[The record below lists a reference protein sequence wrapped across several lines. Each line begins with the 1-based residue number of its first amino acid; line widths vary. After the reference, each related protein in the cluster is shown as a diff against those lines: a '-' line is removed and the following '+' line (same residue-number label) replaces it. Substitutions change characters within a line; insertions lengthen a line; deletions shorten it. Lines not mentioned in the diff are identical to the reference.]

1 LSDESLKDKSLKDE
15 SLKEIAMTE
24 NRDRTLAGRVALVTG
39 AGNGIGRAT
48 ALKLAARG
56 AIVGVND
63 LKPEF
68 VEGTVGAIKAAGG
81 NAVAVTQ
88 DVSSRDGMRQ
98 AVLGLAQQ
106 QGRLDIL
113 VNNAAWVRYQSVPD
127 IAPETVDRML
137 NIGFKAIIWGIQA
150 AAEVM
155 DAQRGGAI
163 VNVASVAGLISA
175 KNSIV
180 YSGIKAGVMGVTRA
194 AAAELGE
201 RNIRVNAVAPS
212 AIPTE
217 GTMRN
222 RNAELDARRVART
235 PLGRLGTVDDIA
247 KAICFLAGDE
257 SGFITAQ
264 VLTVDGGIVVTN
276 IA

>member
-1 LSDESLKDKSLKDE
+1 
-15 SLKEIAMTE
+15 MTE
-24 NRDRTLAGRVALVTG
+24 TKHRTLAGRVALVTG

-68 VEGTVGAIKAAGG
+68 VEGTVEAIKVAGG
-81 NAVAVTQ
+81 TAVAVTQ

-98 AVLGLAQQ
+98 AVLGVAEQ
-106 QGRLDIL
+106 QGRFDIL
-113 VNNAAWVRYQSVPD
+113 VNNAAWVRYQSVAD
-127 IAPETVDRML
+127 IAPETVERML
-137 NIGFKAIIWGIQA
+137 NIGFNAVIWGVQA

-155 DAQRGGAI
+155 DVERGGAI

-180 YSGIKAGVMGVTRA
+180 YSGIKAGVMGITRA
-194 AAAELGE
+194 AAAELGA

-257 SGFITAQ
+257 SGFISAQ
-264 VLTVDGGIVVTN
+264 VLTVDGGITLTN

>member
-1 LSDESLKDKSLKDE
+1 
-15 SLKEIAMTE
+15 MTE
-24 NRDRTLAGRVALVTG
+24 TRDQTLAGRVALVTG

-48 ALKLAARG
+48 ALKLASRG

-68 VEGTVGAIKAAGG
+68 VNGTVDAIKAAGG
-81 NAVAVTQ
+81 RAVAVTQ

-98 AVLGLAQQ
+98 AVLGVAEGQK
-106 QGRLDIL
+106 RLDIL

-137 NIGFKAIIWGIQA
+137 NIGFKAIIWGVQA

-155 DAQRGGAI
+155 DAERGGAI

-180 YSGIKAGVMGVTRA
+180 YSGIKAGVMGITRA

-264 VLTVDGGIVVTN
+264 VLTVDGGIVLTN

>member
-1 LSDESLKDKSLKDE
+1 MK
-15 SLKEIAMTE
+15 A
-24 NRDRTLAGRVALVTG
+24 LAGRVALITG
-39 AGNGIGRAT
+39 SGSGIGRAT
-48 ALKLAARG
+48 ALRMASLG
-56 AIVGVND
+56 AVVGVND
-63 LKPEF
+63 LKPEA
-68 VEGTVGAIKAAGG
+68 VEAVVAEIKAAGG
-81 NAVAVTQ
+81 SAVAVTR
-88 DVSSRDGMRQ
+88 DVSTRDGMRE
-98 AVLGLAQQ
+98 ALLGFAKQ

-127 IAPETVDRML
+127 IAPETVERML

-155 DAQRGGAI
+155 DTERGGAI
-163 VNVASVAGLISA
+163 VNVASVAGLVSA

-180 YSGIKAGVMGVTRA
+180 YSGIKAGVMGITRA
-194 AAAELGE
+194 AAAELGA

-235 PLGRLGTVDDIA
+235 PLGRLGTVEDIA
-247 KAICFLAGDE
+247 RAICFLAGDDA
-257 SGFITAQ
+257 GFVSAQ
-264 VLTVDGGIVVTN
+264 VMTVDGGITFTN
-276 IA
+276 I

>member
-1 LSDESLKDKSLKDE
+1 
-15 SLKEIAMTE
+15 MTE
-24 NRDRTLAGRVALVTG
+24 TRDQTLAGRVALVTG

-56 AIVGVND
+56 AMVGVND

-68 VEGTVGAIKAAGG
+68 VESTVEAIKAAGG

-88 DVSSRDGMRQ
+88 DVASRDGMRQ
-98 AVLGLAQQ
+98 AVLGLAESQ
-106 QGRLDIL
+106 RRFDIL

-155 DAQRGGAI
+155 DAERGGAI

-257 SGFITAQ
+257 AGFISAQ
-264 VLTVDGGIVVTN
+264 VLTVDGGITLTN

>member
-1 LSDESLKDKSLKDE
+1 
-15 SLKEIAMTE
+15 MTE
-24 NRDRTLAGRVALVTG
+24 TYDKALAGRVALVTG
-39 AGNGIGRAT
+39 SGNGIGRAT
-48 ALKLAARG
+48 ALLLASRG
-56 AIVGVND
+56 AVVGVND

-68 VEGTVGAIKAAGG
+68 VSAVVDTIKAAGG
-81 NAVAVTQ
+81 QAIAVPQ
-88 DVSSRDGMRQ
+88 DVSTRDGMRQ
-98 AVLGLAQQ
+98 AVLGLAEQ
-106 QGRLDIL
+106 QGRFDIL
-113 VNNAAWVRYQSVPD
+113 VNNAAWVRYQSIAE
-127 IAPETVDRML
+127 IAPETVERML

-155 DAQRGGAI
+155 DAERGGAI

-257 SGFITAQ
+257 AGFISAQ
-264 VLTVDGGIVVTN
+264 VLTVDGGITLTN

>member
-1 LSDESLKDKSLKDE
+1 MTDAMDKP
-15 SLKEIAMTE
+15 
-24 NRDRTLAGRVALVTG
+24 LAGRVALVTG

-48 ALKLAARG
+48 AMLLASRG

-63 LKPEF
+63 LKSEF
-68 VEGTVGAIKAAGG
+68 VAGTLDAIKAAGAE
-81 NAVAVTQ
+81 AVGITQ
-88 DVSSRDGMRQ
+88 DVASRDGMRT
-98 AVLGLAQQ
+98 AVLGFAER

-155 DAQRGGAI
+155 DAERGGAI
-163 VNVASVAGLISA
+163 VNVASVAGLVSA

-180 YSGIKAGVMGVTRA
+180 YSGIKAGVMGITRA

-201 RNIRVNAVAPS
+201 RKIRVNAVAPS

-222 RNAELDARRVART
+222 RNAELDARRIART

-247 KAICFLAGDE
+247 RVIAFLVGDD
-257 SGFITAQ
+257 SGFISAQ
-264 VLTVDGGIVVTN
+264 VLTLDGGMMLTN

>member
-1 LSDESLKDKSLKDE
+1 MMTETKDKS
-15 SLKEIAMTE
+15 
-24 NRDRTLAGRVALVTG
+24 LAGRVALVTG

-48 ALKLAARG
+48 ALLLASRG

-63 LKPEF
+63 LKPVF
-68 VEGTVGAIKAAGG
+68 VNSTVDAITTSGG
-81 NAVAVTQ
+81 SAVAVTQ
-88 DVSSRDGMRQ
+88 DVSTRDGMRA
-98 AVLGLAQQ
+98 AVLGLAEK

-127 IAPETVDRML
+127 IAPETVERML

-150 AAEVM
+150 AAEAM
-155 DAQRGGAI
+155 DAERGGAI

-180 YSGIKAGVMGVTRA
+180 YSGIKAGVMGITRA
-194 AAAELGE
+194 AAAELGA
-201 RNIRVNAVAPS
+201 RKIRVNAVAPS

-222 RNAELDARRVART
+222 RNAELDARRIART
-235 PLGRLGTVDDIA
+235 PLGRLGTVDDVARTIA
-247 KAICFLAGDE
+247 YLAGDD
-257 SGFITAQ
+257 SGFISAQ
-264 VLTVDGGIVVTN
+264 VLTVDGGIAVTN
-276 IA
+276 L

>member
-1 LSDESLKDKSLKDE
+1 
-15 SLKEIAMTE
+15 MTE
-24 NRDRTLAGRVALVTG
+24 TDGGRPLAHRVALVTG
-39 AGNGIGRAT
+39 SGNGIGRAT
-48 ALKLAARG
+48 ALHLARCG

-68 VEGTVGAIKAAGG
+68 VDGVVDAIKASGG
-81 NAVAVTQ
+81 HAVAVTQ
-88 DVSSRDGMRQ
+88 DVSTREGMRE
-98 AVLGLAQQ
+98 AVLGLAKQ

-113 VNNAAWVRYQSVPD
+113 VNNAAWVRYQSVAE

-137 NIGFKAIIWGIQA
+137 NIGFKAVIWGIQA

-155 DAQRGGAI
+155 NGDRGGSI
-163 VNVASVAGLISA
+163 INVASVAGLISA
-175 KNSIV
+175 KNSIA
-180 YSGIKAGVMGVTRA
+180 YSGIKAGVMAITRA
-194 AAAELGE
+194 AAAELGA
-201 RNIRVNAVAPS
+201 RKIRVNAVAPS

-222 RNAELDARRVART
+222 RNAEVDARRVART

-247 KAICFLAGDE
+247 KVICFLAGDD
-257 SGFITAQ
+257 SGFISAQ
-264 VLTVDGGIVVTN
+264 VLTVDGGITTTN

>member
-1 LSDESLKDKSLKDE
+1 MTETKDK
-15 SLKEIAMTE
+15 A
-24 NRDRTLAGRVALVTG
+24 LAGQVAIVTG

-48 ALKLAARG
+48 AMLLASRG

-68 VEGTVGAIKAAGG
+68 VNATVDAIKLVGG
-81 NAVAVTQ
+81 NAVAITQ
-88 DVSSRDGMRQ
+88 DVSTRDGMRR
-98 AVLGLAQQ
+98 AVLGLAEQ

-113 VNNAAWVRYQSVPD
+113 VNNASWVRYQSVAD

-150 AAEVM
+150 AAEAM
-155 DAQRGGAI
+155 DAERGGAI
-163 VNVASVAGLISA
+163 INVASVAGLISA

-180 YSGIKAGVMGVTRA
+180 YSGIKAGVMGITRA

-201 RNIRVNAVAPS
+201 RKIRVNAVAPS

-217 GTMRN
+217 GTTRN
-222 RNAELDARRVART
+222 RNAELDARRIART

-247 KAICFLAGDE
+247 RAIAFLAGDD
-257 SGFITAQ
+257 SGFMSAQ
-264 VLTVDGGIVVTN
+264 VLTVDGGIAVTN
-276 IA
+276 L

>member
-1 LSDESLKDKSLKDE
+1 MTDKL
-15 SLKEIAMTE
+15 
-24 NRDRTLAGRVALVTG
+24 LAGRVALVTG

-48 ALKLAARG
+48 AMLLASRG

-68 VEGTVGAIKAAGG
+68 VAGTVDAIKAAGG
-81 NAVAVTQ
+81 EAVAITQ
-88 DVSSRDGMRQ
+88 NVASRDGMRT
-98 AVLGLAQQ
+98 AVLGFTER

-137 NIGFKAIIWGIQA
+137 DIGFKAIIWGIQA
-150 AAEVM
+150 AAEAM
-155 DAQRGGAI
+155 DAERGGAI

-180 YSGIKAGVMGVTRA
+180 YSGIKAGVMGITRA

-201 RNIRVNAVAPS
+201 RKIRVNAVAPS

-247 KAICFLAGDE
+247 RAIAFLVGDD
-257 SGFITAQ
+257 SGFISAQ
-264 VLTVDGGIVVTN
+264 VLTLDGGMVLTN